1 MKQALGMRTG
11 QALTM
16 TPALQQA
23 IRLLQLSTLDLKQE
37 IQQAIES
44 NLMLELTDDD
54 SPDVESLESLNE
66 VASDQPNEV
75 ERDSGH
81 DNSDGLAAEVAAV
94 EVRGDEP
101 MSDEMPVDAD
111 WGDIYDTPTKSDNNS
126 DDDDLAEFRR
136 ANQHSGE
143 TLLEHLRWQAGLL
156 PLKEWEAEVADYL
169 IDAVNDDGYL
179 EGWDEACAH
188 FRGAFGLATEQVE
201 RVLRKVQDFDPPGVA
216 ARDLGECLRLQL
228 QQLDA
233 TQPGHGLALTLVDR
247 HLPLLA
253 RRDYAALKRATGH
266 DEASLRVALALIQRL
281 QPHPGRP
288 YAAHESDYIE
298 PDVFVTKHQG
308 RWKVGLNRES
318 TPAVR
323 INPHYLSMV
332 KRADSSKD
340 QLTMK
345 THLQEARYFLHSL
358 QSRNDTLLR
367 VAQCIVEEQR
377 AFLDYG
383 PEAMRPLVLRDV
395 AGQLGIHESTVS
407 RATANKY
414 LLTPRGL
421 FELKHFF
428 SSHVQTSDGGVASAT
443 AIQAMLKRLIAAE
456 NPAQPLSDATLA
468 DLLQKEGI
476 QVARRTV
483 AKYREAL
490 NLPPSH
496 ERRPL

>member
-44 NLMLELTDDD
+44 NLMLELSDDD
-54 SPDVESLESLNE
+54 SPEPDAGAEAAEESEAFS
-66 VASDQPNEV
+66 
-75 ERDSGH
+75 ERVSAADTG
-81 DNSDGLAAEVAAV
+81 DGLAAEVAAT

-101 MSDEMPVDAD
+101 MSDEMPMDAD
-111 WGDIYDTPTKSDNNS
+111 WGDIYDTPAKSDNNS
-126 DDDDLAEFRR
+126 DDDDLAEYRR

-188 FRGAFGLATEQVE
+188 FRETFGLTPTHLET
-201 RVLRKVQDFDPPGVA
+201 VLRKVQDFDPPGVA

-228 QQLDA
+228 HQLDA
-233 TQPGHGLALTLVDR
+233 VQAGHGLALVLVDK
-247 HLPLLA
+247 HLALLA

-308 RWKVGLNRES
+308 KWRVGLNRES
-318 TPAVR
+318 TPVVR

-483 AKYREAL
+483 AKYREAM

>member
-1 MKQALGMRTG
+1 MNAMSNGMRQGLGLRMG
-11 QALTM
+11 QSLTM

-44 NLMLELTDDD
+44 NLMLELDDD
-54 SPDVESLESLNE
+54 AP
-66 VASDQPNEV
+66 ASDEPEMPTA
-75 ERDSGH
+75 ERQDDADSPV
-81 DNSDGLAAEVAAV
+81 SDLMAEVAAV
-94 EVRGDEP
+94 EVRGDADIP
-101 MSDEMPVDAD
+101 DEMPVDAD
-111 WGDIYDTPTKSDNNS
+111 WSEIYDVAPSRDRSESDEE
-126 DDDDLAEFRR
+126 DLADFRR
-136 ANQHSGE
+136 ANLRENE
-143 TLLEHLRWQAGLL
+143 TLAEHLRWQARLL
-156 PLKEWEAEVADYL
+156 PLKEWEAEVVAYL
-169 IDAVNDDGYL
+169 IDAVDDDGYL
-179 EGWDEACAH
+179 QGWDEACDH
-188 FRGAFGLATEQVE
+188 FRGAFGITVAQIERLLRQV
-201 RVLRKVQDFDPPGVA
+201 QQFDPPGVA

-228 QQLDA
+228 RQIDDDA
-233 TQPGHGLALTLVDR
+233 PGHALALVLVDK
-247 HLPLLA
+247 HLAQLA
-253 RRDYAALKRATGH
+253 RRDYPALRRATGH
-266 DEASLRVALALIQRL
+266 DEAQLKVALALIQRL

-288 YAAHESDYIE
+288 FAAHESDYIE

-308 RWKVGLNRES
+308 RWRVGLNREAS
-318 TPAVR
+318 PSVR
-323 INPHYLSMV
+323 INPHYLAMV

-395 AGQLGIHESTVS
+395 AAQLGIHESTVS

-468 DLLQKEGI
+468 EMLQKEGI

-483 AKYREAL
+483 AKYREAM

>member
-11 QALTM
+11 QSLTM

-44 NLMLELTDDD
+44 NLMLELSDDD
-54 SPDVESLESLNE
+54 SPEPDAGAEMAEEAEAISER
-66 VASDQPNEV
+66 ASSA
-75 ERDSGH
+75 DS
-81 DNSDGLAAEVAAV
+81 SDGLAAEVAAT

-136 ANQHSGE
+136 ANQHGSE

-169 IDAVNDDGYL
+169 IDAINDDGYL
-179 EGWDEACAH
+179 EGWDEACTH
-188 FRGAFGLATEQVE
+188 FRETFGIGPEQIE
-201 RVLRKVQDFDPPGVA
+201 RVLKRVQEFDPPGVA

-233 TQPGHGLALTLVDR
+233 AEPGHGLALVLVDK

-253 RRDYAALKRATGH
+253 RRDYPGLRRATGH

-288 YAAHESDYIE
+288 FAAHESDYIE

-340 QLTMK
+340 QVTMK

-456 NPAQPLSDATLA
+456 NPAQPLSDAALA
-468 DLLQKEGI
+468 DLLQQEGI

-483 AKYREAL
+483 AKYREAM

>member
-11 QALTM
+11 QSLTM

-23 IRLLQLSTLDLKQE
+23 IRLLQLSTLDLKLE

-44 NLMLELTDDD
+44 NLMLELDDD
-54 SPDVESLESLNE
+54 PGAEIEVSEDLAVE
-66 VASDQPNEV
+66 AEV
-75 ERDSGH
+75 ENDRTANYETG
-81 DNSDGLAAEVAAV
+81 DGLAAEVAAV

-111 WGDIYDTPTKSDNNS
+111 WGDVYDTPSKSDSS

-136 ANQHSGE
+136 ANQHGSE
-143 TLLEHLRWQAGLL
+143 TLHQHLTWQAGLL
-156 PLKEWEAEVADYL
+156 PLKEWEAEVVAYL
-169 IDAVNDDGYL
+169 IDAINDDGYL
-179 EGWDEACAH
+179 EDWEEACTH
-188 FRGAFGLATEQVE
+188 FRETMGLGPAQLE
-201 RVLRKVQDFDPPGVA
+201 RLLRRVQEFDPPGVA

-228 QQLDA
+228 QQIDA
-233 TQPGHGLALTLVDR
+233 AAAGHGLALILVDR

-253 RRDYAALKRATGH
+253 RRDYAALRRATGH
-266 DEASLRVALALIQRL
+266 DEASLKVALILIQRL

-288 YAAHESDYIE
+288 YAAHESTYIE

-308 RWKVGLNRES
+308 RWRVGLNRES
-318 TPAVR
+318 APAVR

-340 QLTMK
+340 QVTMK

-367 VAQCIVEEQR
+367 VSQCIVEEQR

-456 NPAQPLSDATLA
+456 IPSQPLSDAALA
-468 DLLQKEGI
+468 ELLQKEGI

-483 AKYREAL
+483 AKYREAM

>member
-1 MKQALGMRTG
+1 MRQSLGLRTG

-37 IQQAIES
+37 IQQALDS
-44 NLMLELTDDD
+44 NVMLELDEDAPSD
-54 SPDVESLESLNE
+54 SPEAPGGEAPEGNGEDREITDPVDIS
-66 VASDQPNEV
+66 V
-75 ERDSGH
+75 H
-81 DNSDGLAAEVAAV
+81 
-94 EVRGDEP
+94 GDDAIPE
-101 MSDEMPVDAD
+101 EMPVDAD
-111 WGDIYDTPTKSDNNS
+111 WSDIYDTAPSS
-126 DDDDLAEFRR
+126 ERSGEDDDDLAEFRR
-136 ANQHSGE
+136 ANLSGGE
-143 TLLEHLRWQAGLL
+143 SLLEHLRWQARLAPFG
-156 PLKEWEAEVADYL
+156 EWEAEVADYL
-169 IDAVNDDGYL
+169 IDAINEDGYL
-179 EGWDEACAH
+179 ENWDEACVH
-188 FRGAFGLATEQVE
+188 FRETMGLDPGRIE
-201 RVLRKVQDFDPPGVA
+201 RVLRVIQDFDPPGVG

-228 QQLDA
+228 LLLSP
-233 TQPGHGLALTLVDR
+233 TTPGREAALALAAKHLTLIGRKDLVA
-247 HLPLLA
+247 L
-253 RRDYAALKRATGH
+253 RRASGF
-266 DEASLRVALALIQRL
+266 DEATLKTALALIRTL

-308 RWKVGLNRES
+308 RWKVGLNREAS
-318 TPAVR
+318 PSVR
-323 INPHYLSMV
+323 INPHYLAMV
-332 KRADSSKD
+332 KRADSSRD
-340 QLTMK
+340 QVTLK

-377 AFLDYG
+377 AFLEYG
-383 PEAMRPLVLRDV
+383 HEAMRPLVLRDV
-395 AGQLGIHESTVS
+395 ASQLGIHESTVS

-428 SSHVQTSDGGVASAT
+428 SSHVQTVGGGVASAT
-443 AIQAMLKRLIAAE
+443 AIQAMLKRLISAE
-456 NPAQPLSDATLA
+456 VPSQPLSDATLA
-468 DLLQKEGI
+468 ELLQKEGI

-490 NLPPSH
+490 GIPPSH

>member
-1 MKQALGMRTG
+1 MKQALGLRTG

-37 IQQAIES
+37 IQQAIEG
-44 NLMLELTDDD
+44 NLMLELDDEPAGEPELSGEA
-54 SPDVESLESLNE
+54 SPEPLGERSGEAGESL
-66 VASDQPNEV
+66 VD
-75 ERDSGH
+75 
-81 DNSDGLAAEVAAV
+81 EVAAS
-94 EVRGDEP
+94 EVHGDAP
-101 MSDEMPVDAD
+101 MGDDMPVDAD
-111 WGDIYDTPTKSDNNS
+111 WSDIYDTPSRNEGGG
-126 DDDDLAEFRR
+126 DDEDMAEFRR
-136 ANQHSGE
+136 ANQHTGE
-143 TLLEHLRWQAGLL
+143 TLQEHLRWQAGLL
-156 PLKEWEAEVADYL
+156 PLKEWEAEVAAYL
-169 IDAVNDDGYL
+169 IDAINDDGYL
-179 EGWDEACAH
+179 EGWGEACTH
-188 FRGAFGLATEQVE
+188 FREAFGLTPAQVE
-201 RVLRKVQDFDPPGVA
+201 RVLRRVQEFDPPGIA

-228 QQLDA
+228 QQLPSSE
-233 TQPGHGLALTLVDR
+233 PGHALALTLVDK
-247 HLPLLA
+247 HLALLA
-253 RRDYAALKRATGH
+253 RRDYAGLKRATGR
-266 DEASLRVALALIQRL
+266 DEPELKVALALIQRL

-308 RWKVGLNRES
+308 RWRVGLNREA

-323 INPHYLSMV
+323 INPHYLAMV

-395 AGQLGIHESTVS
+395 AAQLGIHESTVS

-456 NPAQPLSDATLA
+456 NPAQPLSDAALA
-468 DLLQKEGI
+468 DLLQQEGI

-483 AKYREAL
+483 AKYREAM